1 MKNIKRLVGVVLALL
16 ALIVSSVVPAY
27 AAQTGSLTI
36 NGTVEGQ
43 QYDLYRVFDLTQD
56 GESYS
61 YTINPDFTG
70 YFAAKGINNYSDAVT
85 YIHTLD
91 TDSAKLSTEAQ
102 ALLKYAV
109 DKPIIPASS
118 PVATSSSTVVSG
130 LDYGYYLLNPRGG
143 SIPSGTYAT
152 MFALNTLSGNDT
164 VINVKAVYP
173 TIDKTFLTGDPK
185 TKSVSIG
192 DDMTFQLTS
201 KVPDMTGY
209 NHYYYVVQDTLSKG
223 LTYKAISS
231 IKIGA
236 TTLATD
242 AYTVES
248 ITDTAT
254 GETALRII
262 FKNFLQY
269 NDRTAQDVVITYV
282 GTLADAAAL
291 GTPNK
296 NTAKLQYSNDPKYD
310 YLDNMD
316 SMHPDDPNSDP
327 NAMTGLTPV
336 STTETFTTSLTI
348 NLTDGTDLLTGAE
361 FKISGENLNRVL
373 TTGYVYELDPA
384 GTYYKLNDG
393 TYTTTAPDAATM
405 DKYESDLKYRRD
417 EQTTQTKEAT
427 AYVDANGQLVFAGLG
442 EGTYTISEVTAPNGY
457 NKVEDFTIVV
467 EFDEKTQKYSA
478 TSVLGDYTITETNNL
493 LTLDIVNTTGVVLP
507 STGGMGTK
515 VIYIAGSALALG
527 ATILLVVKK
536 RMKYNA

>member
-36 NGTVEGQ
+36 NGTVAGQ

-56 GESYS
+56 GDSYS
-61 YTINPDFTG
+61 YTINPKFTD
-70 YFAAKGINNYSDAVT
+70 YFAAKEITNYSDAVE
-85 YIHTLD
+85 YIHTLEK
-91 TDSAKLSTEAQ
+91 DSAKLSTEAQ
-102 ALLKYAV
+102 ELLKYAV
-109 DKPIIPASS
+109 DNNVIPASS

-143 SIPSGTYAT
+143 SIPSETYAT

-236 TTLATD
+236 TTLAPE
-242 AYTVES
+242 AYTVEP
-248 ITDTAT
+248 ITDTVT

-348 NLTDGTDLLTGAE
+348 KLTDGENLLTGAE

>member
-56 GESYS
+56 GGSYS
-61 YTINPDFTG
+61 YTINPEFTG
-70 YFAAKGINNYSDAVT
+70 YFAAKGITNYSDAVT

-109 DKPIIPASS
+109 DKPITPASS

-152 MFALNTLSGNDT
+152 MFALNTLSGKDT

-231 IKIGA
+231 IKIGD

-269 NDRTAQDVVITYV
+269 NTMTAQEVVITYV

-296 NTAKLQYSNDPKYD
+296 NTAKLQYSNNPKYD

-316 SMHPDDPNSDP
+316 SMHPDDPNFDTT
-327 NAMTGLTPV
+327 AKTGLTPV
-336 STTETFTTSLTI
+336 SETETFTTSLTI

-361 FKISGENLNRVL
+361 FKISGENLNHVL

>member
-36 NGTVEGQ
+36 NGTVAGQ

-61 YTINPDFTG
+61 YTINPEFTG
-70 YFAAKGINNYSDAVT
+70 YFAAKGITNYSDAVT

-109 DKPIIPASS
+109 DKPITPASS

-152 MFALNTLSGNDT
+152 MFALNTLSGKDT

-231 IKIGA
+231 IKIGD

-269 NDRTAQDVVITYV
+269 NKMTAQDVVITYV

-291 GTPNK
+291 GTPNT
-296 NTAKLQYSNDPKYD
+296 NSAKLQYSNDPKYD

-316 SMHPDDPNSDP
+316 SKHPDDPNYDKT
-327 NAMTGLTPV
+327 AKTGLTPV
-336 STTETFTTSLTI
+336 SETETFTTSLTI

-361 FKISGENLNRVL
+361 FKISGKNLNRVL